1 VTGPDT
7 ALRTAAS
14 RALRGATRTGIV
26 RHIDELGRIV
36 IPIEIRK
43 RLGLAEKDKLE
54 ISVKDEVILLSR
66 PQDRCVFCGRETELV
81 EHRGRAVCEL
91 CVTELTATPTSQ

>member
-1 VTGPDT
+1 V
-7 ALRTAAS
+7 RTAGS
-14 RALRGATRTGIV
+14 RTLRGATRTGIV

-36 IPIEIRK
+36 IPIELRK

-66 PQDRCVFCGRETELV
+66 PHDSCVFCGRESELV

-91 CVTELTATPTSQ
+91 CVTELAASPASR